1 MSNKK
6 PTTDKI
12 LSGKNDLNYTITS
25 SSFVDTGIT
34 FIADNPHYLFDFGKQ
49 EDNNRFSIYKDES
62 GYINFRVIDNKKNTY
77 IVSSD
82 VSSWRAGQ
90 LHHSAASWA
99 LNTKNA
105 RDEIHLFID
114 GFEVPNII
122 VYGSRVAPFLHEKFR
137 TINPEEIVGKISNA
151 IVAGTD
157 LVTII
162 NSQIVSSSI
171 NFTAYGIVA
180 GGIIYIEEP
189 GFDLA
194 WYQILIVNGQT
205 LTLNSLMPA
214 TSNGSIFSI
223 NKQSFD
229 LNTPVNLYTN
239 IAVSLMHADGYGND
253 LQTMSGS
260 PIVLSVATN
269 FTNIGVLPGSIISF
283 SESGF
288 AQTYVILAVNNNSLT
303 LNDNMPTS
311 LSGIVFYLYSGIEQ
325 EIPGVRA
332 LRPAYTVGH
341 NPLENISTIIPD
353 GYEEGLLTIRDLA
366 RPNDI
371 VNNRTLSGGI
381 FTSGKIYTDQPS
393 LCDNGRTLAVSI
405 SGTNVDFTIPTIVNI
420 NGTIDGIPNQTYTLT
435 FTGNTELT
443 TIPSKFSS
451 VNYIVVS
458 CKPINPA
465 FNCVVLSV
473 REFYP
478 ITTAEN
484 STTFP
489 IIRYS
494 YQTFAGNMLNVLGGN
509 EVSDTNGFFSSEA
522 VGNILVINSPVSVAG
537 QNQIIAVSEY

>member
-205 LTLNSLMPA
+205 LTLNSLMPG

-229 LNTPVNLYTN
+229 LNTSVNLYTN
-239 IAVSLMHADGYGND
+239 IAVLLMHADGYGND

-353 GYEEGLLTIRDLA
+353 GYEEGLLTIRDLS

-371 VNNRTLSGGI
+371 VIIRTLGLNIKLVEKEYYLWNSIVSPAPPPVNTIMTRLPPPALLADVEVVHILLDGYLIGPNNSTLSGGI
-381 FTSGKIYTDQPS
+381 FTSGQIYTDQPS

-473 REFYP
+473 REF
-478 ITTAEN
+478 
-484 STTFP
+484 
-489 IIRYS
+489 
-494 YQTFAGNMLNVLGGN
+494 
-509 EVSDTNGFFSSEA
+509 
-522 VGNILVINSPVSVAG
+522 
-537 QNQIIAVSEY
+537 